1 MGRRKNPCCARYK
14 GNLGLMEMFKF
25 YEIATDEQKEHMEK
39 LIYSGQN
46 PAAWE
51 YLQKVTGMEL
61 EPVDWGENQVQ
72 KWFRKLIAKFRSEP

>member
-51 YLQKVTGMEL
+51 
-61 EPVDWGENQVQ
+61 
-72 KWFRKLIAKFRSEP
+72 